1 MDDFLRE
8 LISRK
13 WKIGG
18 LSFTFLDLLLT
29 VCITGTGLALRSTV
43 IAYTPTNTW
52 KLCAVFLEY
61 ALAVLAG
68 AIVHSYT
75 QSRLRSLLTY
85 SILVIYPTMVANGSL
100 WNINCIYYVI
110 LFFLGLYLYSRG
122 QIILGSGSI
131 LAGLLIALF
140 RMRSWWKDLGGVYP
154 TSLSRGWP
162 NFYEIIGKE
171 AFVDTFDKVSI
182 LILLGLIFTGIY
194 WFADK
199 RIRLTRDLVLSSF
212 LFAAILLPYFAPY
225 MPAWAGYT
233 ADVAALIYFMYRPN
247 RFYLPMLHLIVSY
260 SAYAYAINGET
271 KLPMAVFSVLL
282 LGMLLQTGLDIYREG
297 ARQSEHT
304 KES

>member
-1 MDDFLRE
+1 MDDFLRD

-13 WKIGG
+13 WKIKG

-43 IAYTPTNTW
+43 IAHTPTNTW
-52 KLCAVFLEY
+52 KLCGIFLEY

-75 QSRLRSLLTY
+75 GSRLRSLVTY
-85 SILVIYPTMVANGSL
+85 GILVIYPTMVANGSL

-122 QIILGSGSI
+122 HALLGSGSI

-140 RMRSWWKDLGGVYP
+140 RMRSWWKSLGGVYP
-154 TSLSRGWP
+154 TSLNRGWP
-162 NFYEIIGKE
+162 NFYEIIGKR

-182 LILLGLIFTGIY
+182 LILLGLLLTGLY
-194 WFADK
+194 WFAEK
-199 RIRLTRDLVLSSF
+199 KIKLTRDLVLCGF
-212 LFAAILLPYFAPY
+212 LFLAILVPYFAPY

-233 ADVAALIYFMYRPN
+233 ADIAALLYFMRRSE

-260 SAYAYAINGET
+260 SAYAYGINGKT
-271 KLPMAVFSVLL
+271 KLPMVFFSVLL
-282 LGMLLQTGLDIYREG
+282 LAMLLQVGLDLYRE
-297 ARQSEHT
+297 AVKT
-304 KES
+304 KE